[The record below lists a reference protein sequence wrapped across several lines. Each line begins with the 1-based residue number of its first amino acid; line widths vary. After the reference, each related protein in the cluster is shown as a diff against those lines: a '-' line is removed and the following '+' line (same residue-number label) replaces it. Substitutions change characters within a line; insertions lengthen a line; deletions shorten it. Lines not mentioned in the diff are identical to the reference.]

1 MFIQNTSPPITEN
14 LQLHNKV
21 LSCLKIDKV
30 INYPPKLFPKMS
42 SLILVDEIENALLK
56 DICSNRELRDFL
68 CINIQEIGDNLCKRY
83 TKFVSSK
90 DTKESIFAFKN
101 FGFLNDDSIK
111 SKDEEYYNYLKDL
124 TIDFASKI
132 DFLGKKKI
140 LDLNNSKVR
149 GFEDNLL
156 NPFLHL
162 LKSIN
167 ITPRVANKACFEL
180 ETKSPHIQNLIMA
193 WQNKTIFERI
203 IAKLIEDKL
212 KCKVYCSKYI
222 VINQNNPLEYSLEF
236 DNIFVWNN
244 KICFIELKNG
254 SIGRNEVFQFLGKVR
269 AVEDY
274 YGFKV
279 DKIAI
284 IGTRPKETIFDE
296 LEEKISSFKV
306 FDIED
311 YQEDFEKF
319 FEFIQA

>member
-167 ITPRVANKACFEL
+167 ITPRVANK
-180 ETKSPHIQNLIMA
+180 
-193 WQNKTIFERI
+193 
-203 IAKLIEDKL
+203 
-212 KCKVYCSKYI
+212 
-222 VINQNNPLEYSLEF
+222 
-236 DNIFVWNN
+236 
-244 KICFIELKNG
+244 
-254 SIGRNEVFQFLGKVR
+254 
-269 AVEDY
+269 
-274 YGFKV
+274 
-279 DKIAI
+279 
-284 IGTRPKETIFDE
+284 
-296 LEEKISSFKV
+296 
-306 FDIED
+306 
-311 YQEDFEKF
+311 
-319 FEFIQA
+319 